1 MRRSTALGLTVG
13 LVASIAIG
21 ALVVAAPEMVY
32 SAFIPSV
39 IPADAAGPVLFEARV
54 AGSPTHVVLV
64 LNARDGSTSNRAL
77 RDDGLA
83 GDRTRSDGIYT
94 LRLTAAEIVGLLKP
108 DDVLRA
114 EVGYLEVYDGTT
126 LAGRSNVFADVLT
139 SEVPLVPV
147 TRLAPDA
154 QQTDYL
160 VNLVVPGFVTT
171 ENYDIVSVTQRF
183 YALFGDDFDFL
194 NLISVPSFLR
204 NRFHVG
210 VKNDVRG
217 IGVEAFDETARYGSA
232 GRLLGITVFPIQ
244 YFFDGAEPA
253 YQHELGHQWINF
265 LPFAPL
271 NYAIPHW
278 PLSDLAS
285 GIMGFAEAEGGQGLQ
300 FPCIVTPA
308 AGGATLTQRYD
319 APVFTDLDLYLMGLL
334 SADQVGTHVVF
345 PRGTTSADLFS
356 LCGGGTWQGQLQTVT
371 IQDIVRQVGAR
382 VPDAAHSAHAFRV
395 ATIIVSPDGLLSREA
410 MSFYS
415 YFARRAQATGEVLYH
430 SGFAKGTAKPFAI
443 STRGLGS
450 IDARIVATTAAT
462 ATIFDAVG
470 FADILARSGSVS
482 AAALRGSG
490 LTPGTVL
497 FYITNARYLG
507 KLEVLETG
515 YNLVIRFVTYG
526 AGASVR
532 ASSERLVIPGTFLAD
547 LDTGAVASSGADF
560 QWSQQS
566 ETARYLTPVNGALFA
581 LWAP

>member
-1 MRRSTALGLTVG
+1 MRRSTAFGLIVG
-13 LVASIAIG
+13 LVASIAGG

-32 SAFIPSV
+32 SAFVPPV
-39 IPADAAGPVLFEARV
+39 IPADAAGPILFEAKV
-54 AGSPTHVVLV
+54 AGSPTRVVLV
-64 LNARDGSTSNRAL
+64 LNARDGSTSSRPL

-83 GDRTRSDGIYT
+83 GDRARGDGIYT
-94 LRLTAAEIVGLLKP
+94 LSLTTAEVVGLLKP

-126 LAGRSNVFADVLT
+126 LASRSNVFADVLT

-171 ENYDIVSVTQRF
+171 ENYDILSVTQRF

-194 NLISVPSFLR
+194 NLISIPSFFR

-210 VKNDVRG
+210 VKNDIRG
-217 IGVEAFDETARYGSA
+217 IGVEAFDETARYGSS

-253 YQHELGHQWINF
+253 YQHELAHQWINF

-300 FPCIVTPA
+300 FPCVVRQVP
-308 AGGATLTQRYD
+308 GGAALTQRTD
-319 APVFTDLDLYLMGLL
+319 APTFTDLDLYLMGLL
-334 SADQVGTHVVF
+334 PADQVGPHVVF
-345 PRGTTSADLFS
+345 PRGTTSAELFA
-356 LCGGGTWQGQLQTVT
+356 LCESGTWLGQLETVT
-371 IQDIVRQVGAR
+371 IQDVVRLAGAR
-382 VPDAAHSAHAFRV
+382 VPDSAHSPHAFRV
-395 ATIIVSPDGLLSREA
+395 ATVIVSTDGLLSAEA
-410 MSFYS
+410 MAFYS
-415 YFARRAQATGEVLYH
+415 YFARRAEATQEMLFH

-450 IDARIVATTAAT
+450 IDARLLHRAA
-462 ATIFDAVG
+462 DA
-470 FADILARSGSVS
+470 F
-482 AAALRGSG
+482 
-490 LTPGTVL
+490 
-497 FYITNARYLG
+497 
-507 KLEVLETG
+507 
-515 YNLVIRFVTYG
+515 
-526 AGASVR
+526 
-532 ASSERLVIPGTFLAD
+532 
-547 LDTGAVASSGADF
+547 
-560 QWSQQS
+560 
-566 ETARYLTPVNGALFA
+566 
-581 LWAP
+581 